1 MNYIFVLRGDNVKDL
16 SNKNVIHVKD
26 NDIEYLQFK
35 KLLEYKEII
44 NHAYPLGLDVGFK
57 TTKPDQKPTS
67 PERMELARKSY
78 QKLCSGMG
86 SNDTH
91 IVQANEN
98 HTDIV
103 KIVQTKVNVDE
114 PDFSLTEEGIE
125 DGLIT
130 NQRNLALAT
139 TNADCI
145 LLLFFDPVKRVIA
158 NTHSG
163 WKGTLQRISIK
174 TVYKMMKEFG
184 SNPQDIICCICP
196 SIRKCHFEVDKDVK
210 DMFQNEF
217 YDLENAKFIDIEE
230 GNRQKVIR
238 LRDFIEEKVEN
249 TKWNID
255 TVLIN
260 KILLQEEGL
269 KPENIIDSGICSVC
283 HSDIIHS
290 YRIEKKDYNTETAV
304 IELK

>member
-1 MNYIFVLRGDNVKDL
+1 MKDL

-26 NDIEYLQFK
+26 KAIEYLQFR
-35 KLLEYKEII
+35 KLLEYEDVIH
-44 NHAYPLGLDVGFK
+44 HAYALGLDVGFK
-57 TTKPDQKPTS
+57 TTTANKKPAS
-67 PERMELARKSY
+67 PERMELARESY
-78 QKLCSGMG
+78 KKLCNCMK
-86 SNDTH
+86 SNDAY
-91 IVQANEN
+91 IVQANQN
-98 HTDIV
+98 HTDTI
-103 KIVQTKVNVDE
+103 KIVQEKVNIDE

-130 NQRNLALAT
+130 NKKNLALAT

-145 LLLFFDPVKRVIA
+145 LLLFFDSVKHVIA

-163 WKGTLQRISIK
+163 WRGTLQRISVK
-174 TVYKMMKEFG
+174 TAQKMVKEFG
-184 SNPQDIICCICP
+184 SNPQDILCCICP

-210 DMFQNEF
+210 DMFEKEF
-217 YDLENAKFIDIEE
+217 LDLKNANFIDIEKE
-230 GNRQKVIR
+230 NQEKTIQ
-238 LRDFIEEKVEN
+238 LTDFIEEKVEK

-260 KILLQEEGL
+260 KILLQREGL
-269 KPENIIDSGICSVC
+269 SPENIIDSGICSVC
-283 HSDIIHS
+283 HSDMIHS

>member
-1 MNYIFVLRGDNVKDL
+1 MKDL

-26 NDIEYLQFK
+26 EKIEYLQFR
-35 KLLEYKEII
+35 KLLEYKDII
-44 NHAYPLGLDVGFK
+44 HHAYALGLDVGFK
-57 TTKPDQKPTS
+57 TTTASQQLAS
-67 PERMELARKSY
+67 PERIDLARQSY
-78 QKLCSGMG
+78 KKLCSGMG
-86 SNDTH
+86 SDDAH
-91 IVQANEN
+91 IVQANQN

-103 KIVQTKVNVDE
+103 KVVQTKINMDE

-125 DGLIT
+125 DGLVT
-130 NQRNLALAT
+130 NKRKLALAT

-174 TVYKMMKEFG
+174 TVQKMIKEFG
-184 SNPQDIICCICP
+184 SQAQDIICCICP

-210 DMFQNEF
+210 DMFEKEF
-217 YDLENAKFIDIEE
+217 YDLENVKFIDIEKE
-230 GNRQKVIR
+230 NQEKIIQ
-238 LRDFIEEKVEN
+238 LTDFIEEKIEN

-255 TVLIN
+255 TVFIN
-260 KILLQEEGL
+260 KILLQREGL
-269 KPENIIDSGICSVC
+269 NPENIIDSGICSVC
-283 HSDIIHS
+283 HSDMIHS

>member
-1 MNYIFVLRGDNVKDL
+1 MKDL
-16 SNKNVIHVKD
+16 SNKNVIHVK
-26 NDIEYLQFK
+26 NNGIEYLQFR
-35 KLLEYKEII
+35 KLLEYEDII
-44 NHAYPLGLDVGFK
+44 HHAYALGLDVGFK
-57 TTKPDQKPTS
+57 TTTPNQNPAS
-67 PERMELARKSY
+67 PERMKLARESY
-78 QKLCSGMG
+78 KKLCSSIG
-86 SNDTH
+86 SNDAH
-91 IVQANEN
+91 IVQANQN
-98 HTDIV
+98 HTDII
-103 KIVQTKVNVDE
+103 KIVQTKVNADK

-130 NQRNLALAT
+130 NKKNLALAT

-145 LLLFFDPVKRVIA
+145 LLLFFDPIKKVIA

-174 TVYKMMKEFG
+174 TVQNMIKEFD

-210 DMFQNEF
+210 DMFEKEF
-217 YDLENAKFIDIEE
+217 YDLQNAKFIDLENENQENTI
-230 GNRQKVIR
+230 Q
-238 LRDFIEEKVEN
+238 LTDFIEEKIEN
-249 TKWNID
+249 AKWNID

-260 KILLQEEGL
+260 KILLQKEGL

-283 HSDIIHS
+283 HSDLIHS
-290 YRIEKKDYNTETAV
+290 YRMEKKDYNTETAV

>member
-1 MNYIFVLRGDNVKDL
+1 MKDL

-26 NDIEYLQFK
+26 KAIEYLQFR
-35 KLLEYKEII
+35 KLLEYEDVIH
-44 NHAYPLGLDVGFK
+44 HAYALGLDVGFK
-57 TTKPDQKPTS
+57 TTTVNQKPAT
-67 PERMELARKSY
+67 PERMELARESY
-78 QKLCSGMG
+78 KKLCRCMG

-91 IVQANEN
+91 IVQANQN
-98 HTDIV
+98 HTDII
-103 KIVQTKVNVDE
+103 KIVQTKINVDA
-114 PDFSLTEEGIE
+114 PDFSLTEEAIE

-130 NQRNLALAT
+130 NKKNLALAT

-158 NTHSG
+158 NIHSG
-163 WKGTLQRISIK
+163 WRGTLQRISIK
-174 TVYKMMKEFG
+174 TVRKMIKEFG
-184 SNPQDIICCICP
+184 SQQQDIICCICP

-210 DMFQNEF
+210 DMFEKEF
-217 YDLENAKFIDIEE
+217 FDLKNVKFIDIEKE
-230 GNRQKVIR
+230 NQEKTIQ
-238 LRDFIEEKVEN
+238 LTDFIEEKVEN

-260 KILLQEEGL
+260 KIILLQEGL

-283 HSDIIHS
+283 HSDRIHS

>member
-1 MNYIFVLRGDNVKDL
+1 MKDL
-16 SNKNVIHVKD
+16 SNKNIIHIKD
-26 NDIEYLQFK
+26 DKIEYLQFK
-35 KLLEYKEII
+35 KLLKYKDII
-44 NHAYPLGLDVGFK
+44 NHTFALGLDVGFK
-57 TTKPDQKPTS
+57 TTLPNQKITS
-67 PERMELARKSY
+67 PERMELARQSY
-78 QKLCSGMG
+78 KKLCNSIG
-86 SNDTH
+86 SSDAH
-91 IVQANEN
+91 IVQANQN
-98 HTDIV
+98 HTDII
-103 KIVQTKVNVDE
+103 KIVQTKINTDE

-130 NQRNLALAT
+130 NKKNLALAT

-174 TVYKMMKEFG
+174 TVQKMIKEFG
-184 SNPQDIICCICP
+184 SHPQDIICCICP
-196 SIRKCHFEVDKDVK
+196 SIRKCHFEVEKDVK

-230 GNRQKVIR
+230 NQEKIIQVT
-238 LRDFIEEKVEN
+238 DFIEEKIEN

-255 TVLIN
+255 TVFIN
-260 KILLQEEGL
+260 KILLQKEGL

-290 YRIEKKDYNTETAV
+290 YRMEKKEYNTETAM

>member
-1 MNYIFVLRGDNVKDL
+1 MKDL
-16 SNKNVIHVKD
+16 SNKNIIHIKD
-26 NDIEYLQFK
+26 DKIEYLQFK
-35 KLLEYKEII
+35 KLLKYKDII
-44 NHAYPLGLDVGFK
+44 NHTFALGLDVGFK
-57 TTKPDQKPTS
+57 TTLPNQKITS
-67 PERMELARKSY
+67 PERMELARQSY
-78 QKLCSGMG
+78 KKLCNSIG
-86 SNDTH
+86 SSDAH
-91 IVQANEN
+91 IVQANQN
-98 HTDIV
+98 HTDII
-103 KIVQTKVNVDE
+103 KIVQTKINTDE

-130 NQRNLALAT
+130 NKKNLALAT

-174 TVYKMMKEFG
+174 TVQKMIKEFG
-184 SNPQDIICCICP
+184 SHPQDIICCICP
-196 SIRKCHFEVDKDVK
+196 SIRKCHFEVEKDVK

-217 YDLENAKFIDIEE
+217 YDLENAKFIDIEKE
-230 GNRQKVIR
+230 NQEKTIQ
-238 LRDFIEEKVEN
+238 LTDFIEEKVEK

-260 KILLQEEGL
+260 KILLQREGL
-269 KPENIIDSGICSVC
+269 NPENIIDSGICSVC
-283 HSDIIHS
+283 HLDMIHS

>member
-1 MNYIFVLRGDNVKDL
+1 MKDL

-26 NDIEYLQFK
+26 EKIGYLQFRR
-35 KLLEYKEII
+35 LLEYKDII
-44 NHAYPLGLDVGFK
+44 HHAYALGLDVGFK
-57 TTKPDQKPTS
+57 TTTPNQNPAS
-67 PERMELARKSY
+67 PERMKLARESY
-78 QKLCSGMG
+78 KKLCSSIG
-86 SNDTH
+86 SNDAH
-91 IVQANEN
+91 IVQANQN
-98 HTDIV
+98 HTDII
-103 KIVQTKVNVDE
+103 KIVQTKVNADK

-130 NQRNLALAT
+130 NKKNLALAT

-145 LLLFFDPVKRVIA
+145 LLLFFDPIKKVIA

-174 TVYKMMKEFG
+174 TVQKMIKEFG

-210 DMFQNEF
+210 DMFEKEF
-217 YDLENAKFIDIEE
+217 YDLQNAKFIDVENENQEKTI
-230 GNRQKVIR
+230 Q
-238 LRDFIEEKVEN
+238 LTDFIEEKIEN

-260 KILLQEEGL
+260 KILLQKEEL

-283 HSDIIHS
+283 HSDLIHS
-290 YRIEKKDYNTETAV
+290 YRIEKKDYNTETAI

>member
-1 MNYIFVLRGDNVKDL
+1 MYEMFILRGEDMKDL

-26 NDIEYLQFK
+26 KTIGYLQFR
-35 KLLEYKEII
+35 KLLEYKDVIH
-44 NHAYPLGLDVGFK
+44 HAYALGVDVGFK
-57 TTKPDQKPTS
+57 TTTANQKPAS

-78 QKLCSGMG
+78 KKLCNCMK
-86 SNDTH
+86 SNDAY
-91 IVQANEN
+91 IVQANQN
-98 HTDIV
+98 HTDTI
-103 KIVQTKVNVDE
+103 KIVQEKVNIDE

-130 NQRNLALAT
+130 NKSNLALAT

-145 LLLFFDPVKRVIA
+145 LLLFFDPVKRIIA

-163 WKGTLQRISIK
+163 WRGTLQRISVK
-174 TVYKMMKEFG
+174 TAQKMVKEFG
-184 SNPQDIICCICP
+184 SNPQDILCCICP

-210 DMFQNEF
+210 DMFEKEF
-217 YDLENAKFIDIEE
+217 YDLKDIKFIDIEKE
-230 GNRQKVIR
+230 NQEKTIQ
-238 LRDFIEEKVEN
+238 LTDFIEEKVEK

-260 KILLQEEGL
+260 KILLQREGL
-269 KPENIIDSGICSVC
+269 SPENIIDSGICSVC
-283 HSDIIHS
+283 HSDMIHS

>member
-1 MNYIFVLRGDNVKDL
+1 MFFYKSMEDL
-16 SNKNVIHVKD
+16 SNEKVIHIKD
-26 NDIEYLQFK
+26 KGIEFLQFR
-35 KLLEYKEII
+35 KLLEYKDII
-44 NHAYPLGLDVGFK
+44 YHAYALGLDVGFK
-57 TTKPDQKPTS
+57 TTTPNQKPTS
-67 PERMELARKSY
+67 PKRMELAKKSY
-78 QKLCSGMG
+78 KKLCSSIG

-91 IVQANEN
+91 IVQANQN
-98 HTDIV
+98 HTDII
-103 KIVQTKVNVDE
+103 KIVQTKINVDK

-130 NQRNLALAT
+130 NKKHLALAT

-145 LLLFFDPVKRVIA
+145 LLLFFDPVKNVIA

-163 WKGTLQRISIK
+163 WKGTLQRISVI
-174 TVYKMMKEFG
+174 TVQKMIKEFG

-210 DMFQNEF
+210 DMFEKEF
-217 YDLENAKFIDIEE
+217 YDLKNAIFIDIEE
-230 GNRQKVIR
+230 KKQEKIIQVT
-238 LRDFIEEKVEN
+238 DFIEEKIEN

-260 KILLQEEGL
+260 KILLQKEGL
-269 KPENIIDSGICSVC
+269 KPKNIIDSGICSVC

>member
-1 MNYIFVLRGDNVKDL
+1 MKDL
-16 SNKNVIHVKD
+16 SNKNVIHVK
-26 NDIEYLQFK
+26 NEKIEYLQFR
-35 KLLEYKEII
+35 KLLEYEDII
-44 NHAYPLGLDVGFK
+44 HHAYALGLDVGFK
-57 TTKPDQKPTS
+57 TTTPNQNPAS
-67 PERMELARKSY
+67 PERMKLARESY
-78 QKLCSGMG
+78 KKLCSSIG
-86 SNDTH
+86 SNDAH
-91 IVQANEN
+91 IVQANQN
-98 HTDIV
+98 HTDII
-103 KIVQTKVNVDE
+103 KIVQTKVNADK

-130 NQRNLALAT
+130 NKKNLALAT

-145 LLLFFDPVKRVIA
+145 LLLFFDPIKKVIA

-174 TVYKMMKEFG
+174 TVQNMIKEFD

-210 DMFQNEF
+210 DMFEKEF
-217 YDLENAKFIDIEE
+217 YDLQNAKFIDIEE
-230 GNRQKVIR
+230 ENREKIIQ
-238 LRDFIEEKVEN
+238 LTDFIEEKIEN

-255 TVLIN
+255 SVLIN
-260 KILLQEEGL
+260 KILLQKEGL

-283 HSDIIHS
+283 HSDLIHS
-290 YRIEKKDYNTETAV
+290 YRIEKKDYNTETAI

>member
-1 MNYIFVLRGDNVKDL
+1 MKDL

-26 NDIEYLQFK
+26 EKIEYLQFR
-35 KLLEYKEII
+35 KLLEYEDII
-44 NHAYPLGLDVGFK
+44 HHAYALGLDVGFK
-57 TTKPDQKPTS
+57 TTTPNQNPAS
-67 PERMELARKSY
+67 PERMKLARESY
-78 QKLCSGMG
+78 KKLCSSIG
-86 SNDTH
+86 SNDAH
-91 IVQANEN
+91 IVQANQN
-98 HTDIV
+98 HTDII
-103 KIVQTKVNVDE
+103 KIVQTKVNADK

-130 NQRNLALAT
+130 NKKNLALAT

-145 LLLFFDPVKRVIA
+145 LLLFFDPIKKVIA

-174 TVYKMMKEFG
+174 TVQNMIKEFD

-210 DMFQNEF
+210 DMFEKEF
-217 YDLENAKFIDIEE
+217 YDLQNAKFIDLENENQENTI
-230 GNRQKVIR
+230 Q
-238 LRDFIEEKVEN
+238 LTDFIEEKIEN
-249 TKWNID
+249 AKWNID

-260 KILLQEEGL
+260 KILLQKEGL

-283 HSDIIHS
+283 HSDLIHS
-290 YRIEKKDYNTETAV
+290 YRMEKKDYNTETAV

>member
-1 MNYIFVLRGDNVKDL
+1 MEDL

-26 NDIEYLQFK
+26 EKIEYLQFR
-35 KLLEYKEII
+35 KLLEYKDII
-44 NHAYPLGLDVGFK
+44 HHAYALGLDVGFK
-57 TTKPDQKPTS
+57 TTTVNQQIAS
-67 PERMELARKSY
+67 PERIDLARQSY
-78 QKLCSGMG
+78 KKLCSGMG
-86 SNDTH
+86 SDDAH
-91 IVQANEN
+91 IVQANQN

-103 KIVQTKVNVDE
+103 KVVQTKINIDK

-130 NQRNLALAT
+130 NKRKLALAT

-174 TVYKMMKEFG
+174 TVQKMIKEFG
-184 SNPQDIICCICP
+184 SQPQDIICCICP
-196 SIRKCHFEVDKDVK
+196 SIRKCHFEVNKDVK
-210 DMFQNEF
+210 DMFEKEF
-217 YDLENAKFIDIEE
+217 YDLENVKFIDIEKE
-230 GNRQKVIR
+230 NQEKAIQ
-238 LRDFIEEKVEN
+238 LTDFIEEKIEN

-260 KILLQEEGL
+260 KILLQREGL
-269 KPENIIDSGICSVC
+269 NPENIIDSGICSVC
-283 HSDIIHS
+283 HSDRIHS
-290 YRIEKKDYNTETAV
+290 YRIEKKEYNTETAI

>member
-1 MNYIFVLRGDNVKDL
+1 MKDL
-16 SNKNVIHVKD
+16 SNKNIIHVKD
-26 NDIEYLQFK
+26 KTIEYLQFR
-35 KLLEYKEII
+35 KLLEYKDVIY
-44 NHAYPLGLDVGFK
+44 HAYALGLDVGFK
-57 TTKPDQKPTS
+57 TTTVNQKSAS
-67 PERMELARKSY
+67 PERIELARESY
-78 QKLCSGMG
+78 KKLCSSME
-86 SNDTH
+86 SDDAH
-91 IVQANEN
+91 IVQANQN

-103 KIVQTKVNVDE
+103 KTVQRKVNVDK

-130 NQRNLALAT
+130 NKKNLALAT

-163 WKGTLQRISIK
+163 WRGTLQRISVK
-174 TVYKMMKEFG
+174 TVQKMIKEFG

-196 SIRKCHFEVDKDVK
+196 SIRKCHFQVDKDVK
-210 DMFQNEF
+210 DMFEKEF
-217 YDLENAKFIDIEE
+217 DDLANIKFIDIEKE
-230 GNRQKVIR
+230 NQEKTVQ
-238 LRDFIEEKVEN
+238 LTDFIEEKIEN

-260 KILLQEEGL
+260 KILLQGEGL
-269 KPENIIDSGICSVC
+269 NPENIIDSGICSVC
-283 HSDIIHS
+283 HSDMIHS

>member
-1 MNYIFVLRGDNVKDL
+1 MKDL
-16 SNKNVIHVKD
+16 SNKNVIHIKGEA
-26 NDIEYLQFK
+26 IEYLQFR
-35 KLLEYKEII
+35 KLLEYKDVIY
-44 NHAYPLGLDVGFK
+44 HAYALGLDVGFK
-57 TTKPDQKPTS
+57 TTTVNQKSAS
-67 PERMELARKSY
+67 PERIELARESY
-78 QKLCSGMG
+78 KKLCSSME
-86 SNDTH
+86 SDDAH
-91 IVQANEN
+91 IVQANQN

-103 KIVQTKVNVDE
+103 KTVQRKVNVDK

-130 NQRNLALAT
+130 NKKNLALAT

-163 WKGTLQRISIK
+163 WRGTLQRISVK
-174 TVYKMMKEFG
+174 TVQKMIKEFG

-196 SIRKCHFEVDKDVK
+196 SIRKCHFQVDKDVK
-210 DMFQNEF
+210 DMFEKEF
-217 YDLENAKFIDIEE
+217 DDLANIKFIDIEKE
-230 GNRQKVIR
+230 NREKGIQ
-238 LRDFIEEKVEN
+238 LTDFIEEKVEN

-260 KILLQEEGL
+260 KILLQQEGL

-283 HSDIIHS
+283 HSDKIHS
-290 YRIEKKDYNTETAV
+290 YRIEKKNYNTETAV

>member
-1 MNYIFVLRGDNVKDL
+1 MKDL

-26 NDIEYLQFK
+26 GEIEYLQFI
-35 KLLEYKEII
+35 KLLEYKDII
-44 NHAYPLGLDVGFK
+44 HHAYALGLDVGFK

-67 PERMELARKSY
+67 LERMELARNSY
-78 QKLCSGMG
+78 RKLCSRIG
-86 SNDTH
+86 SDDTC
-91 IVQANEN
+91 IVQANQN
-98 HTDIV
+98 HTDIIKNV
-103 KIVQTKVNVDE
+103 YKKINIDK

-130 NQRNLALAT
+130 SKRNLALAT

-145 LLLFFDPVKRVIA
+145 LLLFFDPVKHVIA

-163 WKGTLQRISIK
+163 WRGTLQRISIK
-174 TVYKMMKEFG
+174 TVYKMMKEFE

-217 YDLENAKFIDIEE
+217 YDIENAKFIDIEE
-230 GNRQKVIR
+230 NKQKVIQ
-238 LRDFIEEKVEN
+238 LGDFIEEKVEN
-249 TKWNID
+249 IKWNID

-260 KILLQEEGL
+260 KILLQREGL

-290 YRIEKKDYNTETAV
+290 YRIEKNDYNTETAV

>member
-1 MNYIFVLRGDNVKDL
+1 MKDL
-16 SNKNVIHVKD
+16 SNKNVIHVK
-26 NDIEYLQFK
+26 NEKIEYLQFR
-35 KLLEYKEII
+35 KLLEYEDII
-44 NHAYPLGLDVGFK
+44 HHAYALGLDVGFK
-57 TTKPDQKPTS
+57 TTTPNQNPAS
-67 PERMELARKSY
+67 LERMELARESY
-78 QKLCSGMG
+78 KKLCSSIG
-86 SNDTH
+86 SNDAH
-91 IVQANEN
+91 VVQANQN
-98 HTDIV
+98 HTDII
-103 KIVQTKVNVDE
+103 KIVQTKVNADK

-130 NQRNLALAT
+130 NKKNLALAT

-145 LLLFFDPVKRVIA
+145 LLLFFDPIKKVIA

-174 TVYKMMKEFG
+174 TVQNMIKEFG

-210 DMFQNEF
+210 DMFEKEF
-217 YDLENAKFIDIEE
+217 YDLQNAKFIDVENENQENTI
-230 GNRQKVIR
+230 Q
-238 LRDFIEEKVEN
+238 LTDFIEEKIEN
-249 TKWNID
+249 AKWNID

-260 KILLQEEGL
+260 KILLQKEGL

-283 HSDIIHS
+283 HSDLIHS
-290 YRIEKKDYNTETAV
+290 YRMEKKDYNTETAV

>member
-1 MNYIFVLRGDNVKDL
+1 MEDL
-16 SNKNVIHVKD
+16 SNEKVIHIKD
-26 NDIEYLQFK
+26 KGIEFLQFR
-35 KLLEYKEII
+35 KLLEYKDII
-44 NHAYPLGLDVGFK
+44 YHTYALGLDVGFK
-57 TTKPDQKPTS
+57 TTTPNQKPTS
-67 PERMELARKSY
+67 PERMELAKKSY
-78 QKLCSGMG
+78 KKLCSSIG

-91 IVQANEN
+91 IVQANQN
-98 HTDIV
+98 HTDII
-103 KIVQTKVNVDE
+103 KIVQTKINVDK

-130 NQRNLALAT
+130 NKKHLALAT

-145 LLLFFDPVKRVIA
+145 LLLFFDPVKKVIA

-174 TVYKMMKEFG
+174 TIQKMIKEFG

-210 DMFQNEF
+210 DMFEKEF
-217 YDLENAKFIDIEE
+217 DDLKNATFIDIEE
-230 GNRQKVIR
+230 ENQEKIIQVT
-238 LRDFIEEKVEN
+238 DFIEEKIEN

-260 KILLQEEGL
+260 KILLQKEGL